1 MNNIYLF
8 LLFFF
13 TVLTLFFGMQLFIF
27 RRFRRWANKALTKTE
42 YKKYKLAFFIWLI
55 FGNLLFLFRF
65 VISRIGSYDSWWG
78 QIIAYGNGMFFASV
92 LFGFLIMALW
102 MFGRFQYKMIATIVN
117 RIRGKSKKRAISKS
131 RREFIKRNG
140 QIVMAVITATP
151 IITALA
157 TSRNYKIIRKT
168 LHYEDLPSGLD
179 GFSFVQI
186 SDLHSGIYMTEK
198 DMHLI
203 FEIVNSLHP
212 QMIFITGDFADS
224 SPSEIPSVARAITD
238 LKAEYGV
245 YGVLG
250 NHDHYAGADKVYNA
264 LETKINMLRNSH
276 ISLVINGAK
285 LSIIGVDDAGSGS
298 ANHADLPR
306 ALSGIDQDSFKLL
319 LSHRPGF
326 FDQSGKTDIDLTL
339 SGHTHGGQ
347 VAVKIFGFDINPAAL
362 VHDYVA
368 GLYESGRSKLYVNVG
383 VGMVGAP
390 IRLVRP
396 EITVLTLK
404 KAQ

>member
-13 TVLTLFFGMQLFIF
+13 TVLALFFGMQLFIF
-27 RRFRRWANKALTKTE
+27 RRFRRWANKALTE
-42 YKKYKLAFFIWLI
+42 IEFKKYKLAFFIWLI
-55 FGNLLFLFRF
+55 VGNLLFLFRF

-102 MFGRFQYKMIATIVN
+102 MFGRFQYKMIASIIN
-117 RIRGKSKKRAISKS
+117 QFRKPGKKREISKS

-140 QIVMAVITATP
+140 QVVMAVITATP

-157 TSRNYKIIRKT
+157 TSRNYKIVRKT
-168 LHYEDLPSGLD
+168 LNFENLPTGLD

-198 DMHLI
+198 DMHQI

-224 SPSEIPSVARAITD
+224 SPSEIPPVSRAITD

-264 LETKINMLRNSH
+264 LKTKINMLRNSH

-285 LSIIGVDDAGSGS
+285 LSIIGVDDAGSGN
-298 ANHADLPR
+298 ANYADLPQ
-306 ALSGIDQDSFKLL
+306 ALHGIDQDCFKLL

-347 VAVKIFGFDINPAAL
+347 VAVKIFGLDINPAAL

-368 GLYESGRSKLYVNVG
+368 GLYENGRSKLYVNVG

-404 KAQ
+404 KS